1 MRRRQ
6 ELCMKIVSR
15 RRAIT
20 LASSLAAAPLLNSID
35 SLAQPGAPTT
45 VFDMANFTAASSDHD
60 AAFAKAVAAISEAAA
75 EANKAGR
82 PAHIVLNLDKNAI
95 YRIKRPILLNQLSG
109 IEVHGN
115 GAQLINTA
123 RASTLQI
130 SDASH
135 ITIRDLTIDYDP
147 LPFIQGTIAS
157 FDRAAREII
166 VKVDPGY
173 PDDPALLA
181 TITDGFF
188 KVMDRR
194 TRALKPGAR
203 DFLSPSR
210 VERVKDRVIKAH
222 LQWGA
227 NDRFPSQLPIAVG
240 DVVAITNSSGA
251 AIGMTGSVSTTLIDL
266 KLLASPGMGIMEDAG
281 AGGTRLQK
289 VSIVPGPRPK
299 GATTDR
305 LVSTNSD
312 GSHFATIEHG
322 PTIED
327 CTFSNTS
334 DDAVNVHGFYYYVI
348 QKAGP
353 GRYLLSPKWDQGLM
367 AGDKI
372 ETCEHGTFQ
381 SLGQTRI
388 TQLTKRKAPE
398 LKGKIAPLWKS
409 KSPTTQPDLVYDVV
423 LQHDLPLKTGDGVTS
438 LTRIGAGTAIR
449 RCSFHACGRVLVKS
463 PNSVVEACQFTYA
476 NGTALQAGSDIGFW
490 SESGFANNL
499 TLRNN
504 HFTHSITGANEMT
517 WGSDTLGA
525 ITVGVSLPEGVNGF
539 PNSFQ
544 NRNVTIEGNRIDDS
558 YIYAIFVSNADSIR
572 ITGNV
577 IGQTFIRGSAFDAG
591 GRFGLHPDSAI
602 LIGRS
607 RNAQISSNTVAR
619 GRVTKVAVAVDRT
632 CDMRSVHVENNK
644 LT

>member
-1 MRRRQ
+1 
-6 ELCMKIVSR
+6 MKPVSR
-15 RRAIT
+15 RRAIK

-35 SLAQPGAPTT
+35 SLAQPGAPAT
-45 VFDMANFTAASSDHD
+45 VFDMANFTAASPDHD
-60 AAFAKAVAAISEAAA
+60 AAFAKAMAAISEAAA

-82 PAHIVLNLDKNAI
+82 PAHIVLNLDKNAT
-95 YRIKRPILLNQLSG
+95 YRIKRPIVLKQVSG
-109 IEVHGN
+109 VEVHGN

-123 RASTLQI
+123 RASTLKI

-135 ITIRDLTIDYDP
+135 VTIRDLTIDYDP
-147 LPFIQGTIAS
+147 LPFTQGTIAS
-157 FDRAAREII
+157 FDPAAREII

-210 VERVKDRVIKAH
+210 VERVKDGVIKVH
-222 LQWGA
+222 LRWGA

-240 DVVAITNSSGA
+240 DVVAITNLTNG
-251 AIGMTGSVSTTLIDL
+251 AIGMTGCAATTFIDL
-266 KLLASPGMGIMEDAG
+266 KLLASPAMGIVENGG

-305 LVSTNSD
+305 LVSTNAD
-312 GSHFATIEHG
+312 GSHFATVEHG
-322 PTIED
+322 PIIED
-327 CTFSNTS
+327 CTYANTS

-348 QKAGP
+348 QKTGP
-353 GRYLLSPKWDQGLM
+353 GRYLLSPKWDQGLL
-367 AGDKI
+367 AGDEI
-372 ETCEHGTFQ
+372 ETCEHQTFR
-381 SLGQTRI
+381 SLGRTRI

-398 LKGKIAPLWKS
+398 LKGKITPLWKD
-409 KSPTTQPDLVYDVV
+409 KSPPTQPDLVYDVV
-423 LQHDLPLKTGDGVTS
+423 LQHDLPLKTGDGITS
-438 LTRIGAGTAIR
+438 LTRIGSGTAIR

-463 PNSVVEACQFTYA
+463 PNTVVESCQFTYA
-476 NGTALQAGSDIGFW
+476 NGIALQAGSDIGFW
-490 SESGFANNL
+490 SESGFADNL
-499 TLRNN
+499 VIRNN
-504 HFTHSITGANEMT
+504 HLTHSVTGANEMT

-525 ITVGVSLPEGVNGF
+525 ITVGVALPADVNGF

-544 NRNVTIEGNRIDDS
+544 NRSVTIEGNRIDDS
-558 YIYAIFVSNADSIR
+558 YIYAIFVTNADGVHIV
-572 ITGNV
+572 NNA

-591 GRFGLHPDSAI
+591 GRFGVHPDSAI

-607 RNAQISSNTVAR
+607 RNAQISGNTVAR
-619 GRVTKVAVAVDRT
+619 GRVTKAAVAVDRT
-632 CDMRSVHVENNK
+632 CDTGSVHVENNR

>member
-1 MRRRQ
+1 
-6 ELCMKIVSR
+6 MKTVSR

-20 LASSLAAAPLLNSID
+20 LASSLAATPLLKSID
-35 SLAQPGAPTT
+35 SLAQPGAPAT
-45 VFDMANFTAASSDHD
+45 VFDMANFTASPDHD
-60 AAFAKAVAAISEAAA
+60 AAFAKAVTAISEAAA

-82 PAHIVLNLDKNAI
+82 PAHIVLNLNKNAI
-95 YRIKRPILLNQLSG
+95 YRIKRPIVLKQLSG

-130 SDASH
+130 SGASH
-135 ITIRDLTIDYDP
+135 VTIRDLTIDYDP
-147 LPFIQGTIAS
+147 LPFTQGTIAS

-173 PDDPALLA
+173 PDDPTLLA

-210 VERVKDRVIKAH
+210 VERVKDGVIKVH

-251 AIGMTGSVSTTLIDL
+251 AIGVTGSVSTTLIDL

-281 AGGTRLQK
+281 AGGTRLQT

-312 GSHFATIEHG
+312 GSHFATVEHG
-322 PTIED
+322 PMIED
-327 CTFSNTS
+327 CRFSNTS

-367 AGDKI
+367 TGDEI
-372 ETCEHGTFQ
+372 ETCEHGTFR
-381 SLGQTRI
+381 SLGRTKI
-388 TQLTKRKAPE
+388 MQLTKRKAPE
-398 LKGKIAPLWKS
+398 LKGKIAPLWKN

-423 LQHDLPLKTGDGVTS
+423 LQHDLLLKTGDGLTS

-463 PNSVVEACQFTYA
+463 PNSVVEECQFTYA
-476 NGTALQAGSDIGFW
+476 NGIGLQAGSDIGFW

-504 HFTHSITGANEMT
+504 HFTHSVTGANEMS

-558 YIYAIFVSNADSIR
+558 YIYAIFVSNADGVR

-591 GRFGLHPDSAI
+591 GRFGVHPDSAI

-607 RNAQISSNTVAR
+607 RNAQISGNTVAR
-619 GRVTKVAVAVDRT
+619 GRVTKAAVAIDRT
-632 CDMRSVHVENNK
+632 CDMGSVHAENNK

>member
-1 MRRRQ
+1 
-6 ELCMKIVSR
+6 MKTVSR
-15 RRAIT
+15 RRALT
-20 LASSLAAAPLLNSID
+20 LASSLVAAPLLNSID
-35 SLAQPGAPTT
+35 SLAQPGTPAT
-45 VFDMANFTAASSDHD
+45 VFDIANFTAASPDHD

-82 PAHIVLNLDKNAI
+82 PAPHIVLNLDRNAI
-95 YRIKRPILLNQLSG
+95 YRIKRPIILKQLSS

-135 ITIRDLTIDYDP
+135 VTIRDLTIDYDP
-147 LPFIQGTIAS
+147 LPFTQGTIAS
-157 FDRAAREII
+157 FDGAAREII

-194 TRALKPGAR
+194 TRTLKPGAR

-210 VERVKDRVIKAH
+210 VERVNDGVIKVH

-227 NDRFPSQLPIAVG
+227 NDRFPSQLPITVG
-240 DVVAITNSSGA
+240 DVVAITNSSGD
-251 AIGMTGSVSTTLIDL
+251 AISVTGSVSTTLLDL
-266 KLLASPGMGIMEDAG
+266 KLLASPGMGIVEDAG

-289 VSIVPGPRPK
+289 VSVVPGPRPK

-305 LVSTNSD
+305 LVSTNAD
-312 GSHFATIEHG
+312 GSHFATVEHG
-322 PTIED
+322 ATIED

-353 GRYLLSPKWDQGLM
+353 GRYLFSPKWDVGLM
-367 AGDKI
+367 AGDEI
-372 ETCEHGTFQ
+372 ETCEHGTFR
-381 SLGQTRI
+381 SLGRTRI

-398 LKGKIAPLWKS
+398 LKAKIAPLWKN
-409 KSPTTQPDLVYDVV
+409 KSPSTQPDLVYDVV
-423 LQHDLPLKTGDGVTS
+423 LQHDLPLKTGDAVTS
-438 LTRIGAGTAIR
+438 LSRIGAGTSIR
-449 RCSFHACGRVLVKS
+449 GCSFHACGRVLVKS
-463 PNSVVEACQFTYA
+463 PNSVVEACQFSYSC
-476 NGTALQAGSDIGFW
+476 GVALQAGSDIGFW
-490 SESGFANNL
+490 SESGFVENL
-499 TLRNN
+499 TIRNN
-504 HFTHSITGANEMT
+504 HFTHSITGANALSAN
-517 WGSDTLGA
+517 SDTLGA
-525 ITVGVSLPEGVNGF
+525 INIGMSVPDGANGF
-539 PNSFQ
+539 QNNFQ
-544 NRNVTIEGNRIDDS
+544 NRNITIEGNRIDDS
-558 YIYAIFVSNADSIR
+558 YIYAIFVSNADGVR

-577 IGQTFIRGSAFDAG
+577 IGQTFIRGSTFDAG
-591 GRFGLHPDSAI
+591 QRYGVHPDSAI

-607 RNAQISSNTVAR
+607 KNAQISGNTVAR
-619 GRVTKVAVAVDRT
+619 GRVTKVPVAVDRT
-632 CDMRSVHVENNK
+632 CEMSSVHVENNK

>member
-1 MRRRQ
+1 MQ
-6 ELCMKIVSR
+6 TVSR
-15 RRAIT
+15 RQAMK
-20 LASSLAAAPLLNSID
+20 LASSFAAAPSLGSIEAW
-35 SLAQPGAPTT
+35 AQPSPGAGAT
-45 VFDMANFTAASSDHD
+45 VFAMATFTAASPDHD
-60 AAFAKAVAAISEAAA
+60 AAFAKAVAAMTEAAA
-75 EANKAGR
+75 AANKAGR
-82 PAHIVLNLDKNAI
+82 PAHIVLNLDKNAT
-95 YRIKRPILLNQLSG
+95 YRIRRPIVLKQLSD
-109 IEVHGN
+109 IEIHGN

-135 ITIRDLTIDYDP
+135 VTIRDLTIDYDP
-147 LPFIQGTIAS
+147 LPFTQGTIAS

-166 VKVDPGY
+166 VNVDPGY
-173 PDDPALLA
+173 PDDAALLA

-210 VERVKDRVIKAH
+210 VERVKDGVIKVH

-227 NDRFPSQLPIAVG
+227 NDRFPSQLPIAAG
-240 DVVAITNSSGA
+240 DVVAITNLTSGA
-251 AIGMTGSVSTTLIDL
+251 IGVTGCAATAFTDL
-266 KLLASPGMGIMEDAG
+266 KLLASPGMGIVENGG

-299 GATTDR
+299 GATADR
-305 LVSTNSD
+305 LVSTNAD
-312 GSHFATIEHG
+312 GSHFATVEHG
-322 PTIED
+322 PAIED
-327 CTFSNTS
+327 CTFANTS

-353 GRYLLSPKWDQGLM
+353 GHYLLSPKWDQGLM
-367 AGDKI
+367 SGDEI
-372 ETCEHGTFQ
+372 ETYEHGTFR
-381 SLGQTRI
+381 SLGRTRI

-398 LKGKIAPLWKS
+398 LKGKIAPLWKD

-438 LTRIGAGTAIR
+438 LSRIGAGTAIR

-463 PNSVVEACQFTYA
+463 PNSVVEACQFTWS
-476 NGTALQAGSDIGFW
+476 NGIALQAGSDIGFW
-490 SESGFANNL
+490 SESGFAENL

-504 HFTHSITGANEMT
+504 HFTRSITGANEMT

-525 ITVGVSLPEGVNGF
+525 ITIGISLPAGVNGF

-558 YIYAIFVSNADSIR
+558 YIYAIFVSNADGVR
-572 ITGNV
+572 IINNA

-591 GRFGLHPDSAI
+591 GRYGVHPDSAI

-607 RNAQISSNTVAR
+607 RNAQIRGNTVAR
-619 GRVTKVAVAVDRT
+619 GKVTKVAVTVDRT
-632 CDMRSVHVENNK
+632 CEMGSVHTPNNR

>member
-1 MRRRQ
+1 
-6 ELCMKIVSR
+6 MKAVSR

-20 LASSLAAAPLLNSID
+20 LFSSLAAAPLLNSID
-35 SLAQPGAPTT
+35 SLAQPGAPAT
-45 VFDMANFTAASSDHD
+45 VLDMAKFTAGSADHD

-75 EANKAGR
+75 EAKKAGR
-82 PAHIVLNLDKNAI
+82 PAHIVLNLDRNAA
-95 YRIKRPILLNQLSG
+95 YRIKRPIVLKQLSG

-135 ITIRDLTIDYDP
+135 VTIRDLTIDYDP
-147 LPFIQGTIAS
+147 LPFTQGTIAS

-166 VKVDPGY
+166 VKVDAGY

-203 DFLSPSR
+203 DFLNPSR
-210 VERVKDRVIKAH
+210 IERVKAGVIKVH
-222 LQWGA
+222 LRWGA

-240 DVVAITNSSGA
+240 DVVAITNGSGA
-251 AIGMTGSVSTTLIDL
+251 AIAVTGSAATMLIDL
-266 KLLASPGMGIMEDAG
+266 KLLASPGMGIVEDAG

-289 VSIVPGPRPK
+289 VSVIPGPRPK

-305 LVSTNSD
+305 LVSTNAD
-312 GSHFATIEHG
+312 GSHFGTVEHG

-327 CTFSNTS
+327 CTYSNTS

-348 QKAGP
+348 EKAGP
-353 GRYLLSPKWDQGLM
+353 GHYLFSPKWDVGLM
-367 AGDKI
+367 AGDEI
-372 ETCEHGTFQ
+372 ETCERATFR
-381 SLGQTRI
+381 SLGRTRI

-398 LKGKIAPLWKS
+398 LKGKIAPLWKN
-409 KSPTTQPDLVYDVV
+409 KSPSTHPDLVYDVV
-423 LQHDLPLKTGDGVTS
+423 LQHDLPLKTGDAVTS
-438 LTRIGAGTAIR
+438 LSRIGAGTAIR

-463 PNSVVEACQFTYA
+463 PNSVVESCQFTYS
-476 NGTALQAGSDIGFW
+476 NGVALQAGSDIGFW
-490 SESGFANNL
+490 SESGFADNL
-499 TLRNN
+499 TIRNN
-504 HFTHSITGANEMT
+504 HFTRSITGANELT
-517 WGSDTLGA
+517 ANSDTLGA
-525 ITVGVSLPEGVNGF
+525 INIGMAVPDGANGF
-539 PNSFQ
+539 QNNFQ
-544 NRNVTIEGNRIDDS
+544 NRNITIEGNWIDDS
-558 YIYAIFVSNADSIR
+558 YIYAIFVSNADGVR
-572 ITGNV
+572 MTGNV
-577 IGQTFIRGSAFDAG
+577 IGQTFVRGAFDAG
-591 GRFGLHPDSAI
+591 QRYGVHPNSAI

-607 RNAQISSNTVAR
+607 RNAQISGNTVAR
-619 GRVTKVAVAVDRT
+619 GRVTKAAVAVDRT
-632 CDMRSVHVENNK
+632 CDLRSVHVGNNK